1 MTATALATETRSIF
15 NTLLRRQPF
24 ETTSEVT
31 IKGTPYLAVALD
43 NGNDAGKLVM
53 LDRGGQLRSIR
64 VPTAHVVARR
74 IQGGTGETTY
84 RLGDGTPYWIGEAAL
99 RNEGRALPVGPTPQ
113 RLADPRQR
121 QFIAACVV
129 ELLIA
134 AGYEPGAY
142 TLALGFAI
150 PNTEI
155 VRESES
161 SDKMVV
167 SVETRDALREH
178 LRGASWT
185 IERTDARGETHA
197 TWTLT
202 IGQLV
207 PQAQSLGTFVCWSKT
222 PGGKNVTDYDAVSVL
237 DIGGGDIHQTDIY
250 IKPYRM
256 STQRLGDGTID
267 IARGLKG
274 LLPKAGLNDVT
285 AQHTLVTRKALIS
298 GKLQDVTR
306 EVQEAIAMYG
316 QDLIGT
322 ILPVLQQTRR
332 FVLLTGGGIILLNGA
347 LTQRLKAAG
356 KVEGQDYLL
365 IPEELAAQLNAVGAL
380 FGVLFAASRR

>member
-1 MTATALATETRSIF
+1 
-15 NTLLRRQPF
+15 
-24 ETTSEVT
+24 
-31 IKGTPYLAVALD
+31 
-43 NGNDAGKLVM
+43 
-53 LDRGGQLRSIR
+53 
-64 VPTAHVVARR
+64 VVARR
-74 IQGGTGETTY
+74 IQGGSGETTY
-84 RLGDGTPYWIGEAAL
+84 QLDGGTLYWIGEVAL

-121 QFIAACVV
+121 QFIAACLV

-134 AGYEPGAY
+134 SGYEPGEY

-155 VRESES
+155 VREADNSE
-161 SDKMVV
+161 KMVV
-167 SVETRDALREH
+167 SPETRDALKEY

-185 IERTDARGETHA
+185 IERTDARGGQPCQ
-197 TWTLT
+197 WTLR

-207 PQAQSLGTFVCWSKT
+207 PQAQSIGTFVCWSKT
-222 PGGKNVTDYDAVSVL
+222 ASGKNITDYDAVSVL

-267 IARGLKG
+267 IARGLKE
-274 LLPKAGLNDVT
+274 LLPKARLNDVT
-285 AQHTLVTRKALIS
+285 AQHALVTRKALIS
-298 GKLQDVTR
+298 GKLQDVSR

-316 QDLIGT
+316 QDLIGV

-356 KVEGQDYLL
+356 KVESQDYLL
-365 IPEELAAQLNAVGAL
+365 IPDELAAQLNAVGAL
-380 FGVLFAASRR
+380 FGVLFIASRR